1 MKIKTRKPE
10 WLKRPLPRGP
20 EYEKVRHLLA
30 GARLTTVCQEA
41 KCPNMWECFSRHTA
55 TFMILGSQCT
65 RNCRF
70 CNVTPGAPPL
80 PDPQEPK
87 RVARAALELGLSY
100 VVVTSVTRDDL
111 PDGGAGHF
119 AATIHEIKT
128 LLPENTRVEVL
139 IPDFM
144 GDAKALQ
151 QVMDAHPDVLN
162 HNIETVPALYHKARP
177 EANYQR
183 SLTLLHRASRMG
195 KNSMHQNLRPYQA
208 ACDNSGN
215 SDTGNPPPQNSDA
228 GTPNTHNATVPDN
241 APVDAAPDLR
251 PIPIKSGIMVG
262 LGETREELEQT
273 IRDLNAH
280 GCDILTIGQY
290 LQPSRDHLPVAAY
303 YTPEEFKQLETF
315 AKSVGFTTVAAGPFV
330 RSSYKADQLCP
341 GSGKIKESCPR

>member
-55 TFMILGSQCT
+55 TFMILGSHCT

-100 VVVTSVTRDDL
+100 VVLTSVTRDDL

-119 AATIHEIKT
+119 AATIHDIRT

-144 GDAKALQ
+144 GNAANLQ
-151 QVMDAHPDVLN
+151 QVMDAGPDVLN
-162 HNIETVPALYHKARP
+162 HNIETVPALYQKARP
-177 EANYQR
+177 EADYQR
-183 SLTLLHRASRMG
+183 SLTLLQRASRMG
-195 KNSMHQNLRPYQA
+195 RNAHADTLT
-208 ACDNSGN
+208 GN
-215 SDTGNPPPQNSDA
+215 APNNPPPA
-228 GTPNTHNATVPDN
+228 
-241 APVDAAPDLR
+241 R

>member
-1 MKIKTRKPE
+1 MKTKTRKPQ

-70 CNVTPGAPPL
+70 CNISPGAPPL
-80 PDPQEPK
+80 PAPLEPR

-111 PDGGAGHF
+111 PDGGADHF
-119 AATIHEIKT
+119 ATTIHEIRT

-144 GDAKALQ
+144 GNITALQ
-151 QVMDAHPDVLN
+151 RVMDAGPDVLN

-177 EANYQR
+177 EADYQR
-183 SLTLLHRASRMG
+183 SLTLLQRASRMG
-195 KNSMHQNLRPYQA
+195 TNAQTPQSILNLSADAPINTPETTKISTTHFNADISNTYA
-208 ACDNSGN
+208 STIPGKTPN
-215 SDTGNPPPQNSDA
+215 NPPEA
-228 GTPNTHNATVPDN
+228 
-241 APVDAAPDLR
+241 R

-273 IRDLNAH
+273 IGDLKNH

-330 RSSYKADQLCP
+330 RSSYRADQLCP
-341 GSGKIKESCPR
+341 GTGKIKESCPC